1 MRAWPAS
8 VPSDAPASAVI
19 DAVIVETGGWRADV
33 LRKVR
38 GLIHEAVPNVVE
50 TVKWGATPIFEHHG
64 IFVVV
69 QPFKKAVN
77 ATFAHGAALPDPHG
91 LFNSGFGGNTRRAI
105 DFLEGAALD
114 ERALKA
120 LFRAAAAHNEAKKT
134 SSKTGSTTASA
145 RGHGARG
152 TPRRP

>member
-1 MRAWPAS
+1 MERAFVMRAWPSS

-19 DAVIVETGGWRADV
+19 DAVIAETGGWRADV
-33 LRKVR
+33 LRRVR
-38 GLIHEAVPNVVE
+38 ALIHQAVPDVVE

-77 ATFAHGAALPDPHG
+77 ATFAHGAALPDPRG

-105 DFLEGAALD
+105 DFLEDAALD
-114 ERALKA
+114 EKALKA
-120 LFRAAAAHNEAKKT
+120 LIRAAAAYNETAKKRV
-134 SSKTGSTTASA
+134 KKK
-145 RGHGARG
+145 
-152 TPRRP
+152 